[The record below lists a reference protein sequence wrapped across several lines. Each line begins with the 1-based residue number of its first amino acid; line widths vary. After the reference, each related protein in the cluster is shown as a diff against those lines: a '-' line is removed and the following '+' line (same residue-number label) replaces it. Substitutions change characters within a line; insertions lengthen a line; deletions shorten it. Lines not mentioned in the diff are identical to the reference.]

1 MELPSRF
8 GRLGLACGAILAA
21 AVVFASTTFSA
32 APPKAPAG
40 VTFTKDIAPI
50 LQRSC
55 QTCHRPDSIAPM
67 SLLTYEQ
74 ARPFARAIRQVTAA
88 RQMPPWFIEKNVG
101 IQHFLEDSSLSDADL
116 ATIAAWVDAGAPQ
129 GDPSHMPPPK
139 KFAEAR
145 EWALGKPDLIVKG
158 PDFTMEATVPDWWG
172 QLGTVPTGLTED
184 RYVASA
190 EFREVNDIPPGRST
204 SSTVGGLNIF
214 HHASV
219 TVLGPDGRPS
229 PDSAIPAHEVG
240 RNGDLFDPEAGRLLK
255 AGSSIVF
262 NNNHLHANGRRTTG
276 RLEIG
281 LRFHPKGYKPRIN
294 IRGIYF
300 GTTEIDVKG
309 NEANQRIDAYYTL
322 PFNAKIVNFEPHMHA
337 TAVRM
342 CFEGIYGDQITTFSC
357 AGYNHSWVRNYQYA
371 PDSAPLVPKGT
382 ILHVIGWFDTTPKNP
397 RTIDYRNWTGSGNRS
412 VDNMFISLSFAAVLT
427 DEQFAEE
434 VALREQRAAAGK
446 GELIGCLTCGVRAEK
461 TPPAQTASVQ

>member
-1 MELPSRF
+1 MEKP
-8 GRLGLACGAILAA
+8 GRRPGWRAWGLAVLALA
-21 AVVFASTTFSA
+21 SLNLSASSAVTPAPVGEVTFS
-32 APPKAPAG
+32 
-40 VTFTKDIAPI
+40 KDIAPI

-74 ARPFARAIRQVTAA
+74 VRPFARAIRQMTTT

-101 IQHFLEDSSLSDADL
+101 IQHFLEDTSLSDADL
-116 ATIAAWVDAGAPQ
+116 GKIAAWVEAGAPQ
-129 GDPSHMPPPK
+129 GDPAQMPPVK
-139 KFAEAR
+139 KFGDAR
-145 EWALGKPDLIVKG
+145 EWTLGQPDLIVKG
-158 PDFTMEATVPDWWG
+158 KDYTIDASAPDWWG
-172 QLGTVPTGLTED
+172 QLGSVPTGLAED

-190 EFREVNDIPPGRST
+190 EFREVNDIPSGRST
-204 SSTVGGLNIF
+204 TNTVGGLNIY

-219 TVLGPDGRPS
+219 TVAGPDGV
-229 PDSAIPAHEVG
+229 PDPNSALPAHEVG
-240 RNGDLFDPEAGRLLK
+240 RNGDVFDPQAGRLLK
-255 AGSSIVF
+255 AGSTISF
-262 NNNHLHANGRRTTG
+262 NNNHIHANGRKTTG

-281 LRFHPKGYKPRIN
+281 FRFHPKGYKPKIN

-342 CFEGIYGDQITTFSC
+342 CFESIYGAAITTLNC

-371 PDSAPLVPKGT
+371 PDSAPLLPKGT

-397 RTIDYRNWTGSGNRS
+397 RTVDYRNWTGSGNRS
-412 VDNMFISLSFAAVLT
+412 VDNMFINLSFAAVLT
-427 DEQFAEE
+427 DDEFKQE
-434 VALREQRAAAGK
+434 VAMREERAKTGK
-446 GELIGCLTCGVRAEK
+446 GELVGCPTCGVRAEA
-461 TPPAQTASVQ
+461 PVRVAAQ